1 MDKRAFKRIPAIIEC
16 HCCNIVCFGTIT
28 DLSENGMFIKSE
40 KISLPLE
47 SEFEVCIPLK
57 EEVLNVRVKVN
68 RITKSSG
75 HYDGIGVELLNL
87 PQKYLEFVDRL
98 KAAGKS

>member
-1 MDKRAFKRIPAIIEC
+1 MRFFYLILK
-16 HCCNIVCFGTIT
+16 
-28 DLSENGMFIKSE
+28 LSQ
-40 KISLPLE
+40 ISLPLE
-47 SEFEVCIPLK
+47 SEFEICTPLK